1 MLWQPTR
8 FGWKLFETLPI
19 FLQYGTTSKYFLTI
33 SHYLH
38 VSTIYFFNFT
48 QNLSPNFWTFVVRS
62 DLGATWSFF
71 YLGTVPFDPRSVMG
85 PSTVNGPVEAIL
97 CHKYRVL
104 VRQTR
109 FNQTYFNNR
118 RNIVMKELAGL
129 KTLICCGLVGVVR
142 QTAIISTSSLNKKLI
157 SFSLG
162 IRRSD

>member
-71 YLGTVPFDPRSVMG
+71 YLGTDCSVWSQVRYG
-85 PSTVNGPVEAIL
+85 TVNGPVEAIL

-118 RNIVMKELAGL
+118 RNIVMKEMAGL
-129 KTLICCGLVGVVR
+129 KIFICCGLVDVVR
-142 QTAIISTSSLNKKLI
+142 QTAIISTSSLNRKLI